1 MSLNFELVKHC
12 TSLCRLS
19 HLDELMTRMT
29 GVDTEVWALRAD
41 NFPEYLIP
49 QNSRNFLSYMGVFK
63 KKLNTE
69 FYDSQVHFLT
79 FGHENFLGDGSTS
92 ISGILEYMYDLY
104 CEHIRIIDDREEVY
118 LYPLEIDEESIEYW
132 SDIAKNTW
140 KIKEKK
146 QLVDFMENNELTGW
160 VDWSSLADHL
170 PDVYYPSESEHHTD
184 SESETDSD
192 SETETDSESETDS
205 DSESETE
212 DGEIKDDEDEDEPP
226 RKRRKY
232 TYSDSDEDEA

>member
-41 NFPEYLIP
+41 NFPEHLVP
-49 QNSRNFLSYMGVFK
+49 QNSRNYLCYMGVFK
-63 KKLNTE
+63 EKLDTQLRDCQ
-69 FYDSQVHFLT
+69 FHFLT
-79 FGHENFLGDGSTS
+79 FGHENFLGDGSAS
-92 ISGILEYMYDLY
+92 ISGILEYMYYLY
-104 CEHIRIIDDREEVY
+104 CEHIRMVDDQEEVY
-118 LYPLEIDEESIEYW
+118 LYPLEIDKDSIEYW
-132 SDIAKNTW
+132 ADIAKNTW

-146 QLVDFMENNELTGW
+146 QLVDFLENNEFHEW
-160 VDWSSLADHL
+160 VNWSALAEHL

-192 SETETDSESETDS
+192 SETDFDS
-205 DSESETE
+205 DSETE
-212 DGEIKDDEDEDEPP
+212 DGEIKYDEDEPP

-232 TYSDSDEDEA
+232 TLYSDSDEDEA

>member
-41 NFPEYLIP
+41 NFPEHLIP
-49 QNSRNFLSYMGVFK
+49 QNSRNYLCYMGVFK
-63 KKLNTE
+63 EKLDTNLRDCQ
-69 FYDSQVHFLT
+69 FHFLT

-92 ISGILEYMYDLY
+92 ISGVLEYMYDLY
-104 CEHIRIIDDREEVY
+104 CEHIRMVDDQEEVY
-118 LYPLEIDEESIEYW
+118 LYPLEIDKDSIEYW
-132 SDIAKNTW
+132 ADIAKNTW

-146 QLVDFMENNELTGW
+146 QLVDFLENNEFHEW
-160 VDWSSLADHL
+160 VNWSALAEHL

-192 SETETDSESETDS
+192 SETDFDS
-205 DSESETE
+205 DSETE
-212 DGEIKDDEDEDEPP
+212 DGEIKYDEDEPP

-232 TYSDSDEDEA
+232 TLYSDSDEDEA

>member
-41 NFPEYLIP
+41 NFPEHLIP
-49 QNSRNFLSYMGVFK
+49 QNSRNYLCYMGVFK
-63 KKLNTE
+63 EKLDTQLRDCQ
-69 FYDSQVHFLT
+69 FHFLT
-79 FGHENFLGDGSTS
+79 FGHENFLGDGSAS
-92 ISGILEYMYDLY
+92 ISGVLEYMYDLY
-104 CEHIRIIDDREEVY
+104 CEHIRMVDDQEEVY
-118 LYPLEIDEESIEYW
+118 LYPLEIDKDSIEYW
-132 SDIAKNTW
+132 ADIAKNTW

-146 QLVDFMENNELTGW
+146 QLVDFLENNEFHEW
-160 VDWSSLADHL
+160 VNWSALAEHL

-192 SETETDSESETDS
+192 SETETDSETDYS
-205 DSESETE
+205 DSETE
-212 DGEIKDDEDEDEPP
+212 DGEIKYDEDEPP

-232 TYSDSDEDEA
+232 TLYSDSDEDEA

>member
-41 NFPEYLIP
+41 NFPEHLVP
-49 QNSRNFLSYMGVFK
+49 QNSRNYLCYMGVFK
-63 KKLNTE
+63 EKLDTQLRDCQ
-69 FYDSQVHFLT
+69 FHFLT
-79 FGHENFLGDGSTS
+79 FGHENFLGDGSAS
-92 ISGILEYMYDLY
+92 ISGVLEYMYDLY
-104 CEHIRIIDDREEVY
+104 CEHIRIINDQEEVY

-132 SDIAKNTW
+132 SDIAKKTW
-140 KIKEKK
+140 NIKEKK
-146 QLVDFMENNELTGW
+146 QLVDFIENNELADW
-160 VDWSSLADHL
+160 VNWSGLAEHL

-192 SETETDSESETDS
+192 SETESESETDS
-205 DSESETE
+205 DSETE
-212 DGEIKDDEDEDEPP
+212 DGEIKDDEDEPP

-232 TYSDSDEDEA
+232 AYSDSDEDEA